1 MLQGLETR
9 DQDLWPR
16 AQRVQEG
23 RRARVSTEEDDEVL
37 LLPPARQPRQRG
49 QALAPREVPAG
60 AQEQDR
66 HARAGA
72 LQAPPAA
79 APKKI
84 TRSSREKEIK
94 RLVNQSGKQWT
105 RMLRGKEFDSDS
117 ERQVITKVDYRSA
130 KFGWVIEFESV
141 DDKEKAENYF
151 ETVFEQASDERWMT
165 PLLKEVVK
173 NSKYLIF
180 SISAIIILILAYFVY
195 LEINSRN
202 QSKLA
207 EEYNYIVNN
216 FNNLQNSEQ
225 STERLIR
232 IVEKKNST
240 YSPLSLYFILDN
252 ELVTEKNEINKYFD
266 MVINIGSLE
275 KEIKNLNIYKKAIY
289 NSNFVDE
296 AELVE
301 ILRPIT
307 NSDSIWKSHSLFLLA
322 EFFYY
327 KENKAESKKLLNE
340 IINYENSN
348 SEIKLEAQKKLVR
361 DFSE

>member
-1 MLQGLETR
+1 M
-9 DQDLWPR
+9 
-16 AQRVQEG
+16 
-23 RRARVSTEEDDEVL
+23 EE
-37 LLPPARQPRQRG
+37 
-49 QALAPREVPAG
+49 
-60 AQEQDR
+60 
-66 HARAGA
+66 
-72 LQAPPAA
+72 
-79 APKKI
+79 
-84 TRSSREKEIK
+84 EIQII
-94 RLVNQSGKQWT
+94 N
-105 RMLRGKEFDSDS
+105 EN
-117 ERQVITKVDYRSA
+117 A
-130 KFGWVIEFESV
+130 K
-141 DDKEKAENYF
+141 KEKIKNF
-151 ETVFEQASDERWMT
+151 F
-165 PLLKEVVK
+165 VK

-301 ILRPIT
+301 ILRPVT

-322 EFFYY
+322 EFFYF

-340 IINYENSN
+340 IINYKNSN

>member
-1 MLQGLETR
+1 MEEEIQIINEN
-9 DQDLWPR
+9 
-16 AQRVQEG
+16 
-23 RRARVSTEEDDEVL
+23 AR
-37 LLPPARQPRQRG
+37 
-49 QALAPREVPAG
+49 
-60 AQEQDR
+60 
-66 HARAGA
+66 
-72 LQAPPAA
+72 
-79 APKKI
+79 
-84 TRSSREKEIK
+84 
-94 RLVNQSGKQWT
+94 
-105 RMLRGKEFDSDS
+105 
-117 ERQVITKVDYRSA
+117 
-130 KFGWVIEFESV
+130 
-141 DDKEKAENYF
+141 KEKIKNF
-151 ETVFEQASDERWMT
+151 F
-165 PLLKEVVK
+165 VK

-195 LEINSRN
+195 VEINSRN

-266 MVINIGSLE
+266 MVIDIGSLE

>member
-1 MLQGLETR
+1 M
-9 DQDLWPR
+9 
-16 AQRVQEG
+16 
-23 RRARVSTEEDDEVL
+23 EE
-37 LLPPARQPRQRG
+37 
-49 QALAPREVPAG
+49 
-60 AQEQDR
+60 
-66 HARAGA
+66 
-72 LQAPPAA
+72 
-79 APKKI
+79 
-84 TRSSREKEIK
+84 EIQII
-94 RLVNQSGKQWT
+94 N
-105 RMLRGKEFDSDS
+105 EN
-117 ERQVITKVDYRSA
+117 A
-130 KFGWVIEFESV
+130 K
-141 DDKEKAENYF
+141 KEKFKNF
-151 ETVFEQASDERWMT
+151 F
-165 PLLKEVVK
+165 VK

-195 LEINSRN
+195 VEINSRN

>member
-1 MLQGLETR
+1 M
-9 DQDLWPR
+9 
-16 AQRVQEG
+16 
-23 RRARVSTEEDDEVL
+23 EE
-37 LLPPARQPRQRG
+37 
-49 QALAPREVPAG
+49 
-60 AQEQDR
+60 
-66 HARAGA
+66 
-72 LQAPPAA
+72 
-79 APKKI
+79 
-84 TRSSREKEIK
+84 EIQII
-94 RLVNQSGKQWT
+94 N
-105 RMLRGKEFDSDS
+105 EN
-117 ERQVITKVDYRSA
+117 A
-130 KFGWVIEFESV
+130 K
-141 DDKEKAENYF
+141 KEKIKNF
-151 ETVFEQASDERWMT
+151 F
-165 PLLKEVVK
+165 VK

-348 SEIKLEAQKKLVR
+348 SEIKLEAQKKLTR

>member
-1 MLQGLETR
+1 M
-9 DQDLWPR
+9 
-16 AQRVQEG
+16 
-23 RRARVSTEEDDEVL
+23 EE
-37 LLPPARQPRQRG
+37 
-49 QALAPREVPAG
+49 
-60 AQEQDR
+60 
-66 HARAGA
+66 
-72 LQAPPAA
+72 
-79 APKKI
+79 
-84 TRSSREKEIK
+84 EIQII
-94 RLVNQSGKQWT
+94 N
-105 RMLRGKEFDSDS
+105 EN
-117 ERQVITKVDYRSA
+117 A
-130 KFGWVIEFESV
+130 K
-141 DDKEKAENYF
+141 KEKFKNF
-151 ETVFEQASDERWMT
+151 F
-165 PLLKEVVK
+165 VK

-180 SISAIIILILAYFVY
+180 SISSIIILILAYFVY

-207 EEYNYIVNN
+207 EVYNYIVNN

>member
-1 MLQGLETR
+1 M
-9 DQDLWPR
+9 
-16 AQRVQEG
+16 
-23 RRARVSTEEDDEVL
+23 EE
-37 LLPPARQPRQRG
+37 
-49 QALAPREVPAG
+49 
-60 AQEQDR
+60 
-66 HARAGA
+66 
-72 LQAPPAA
+72 
-79 APKKI
+79 
-84 TRSSREKEIK
+84 EIQII
-94 RLVNQSGKQWT
+94 N
-105 RMLRGKEFDSDS
+105 EN
-117 ERQVITKVDYRSA
+117 A
-130 KFGWVIEFESV
+130 K
-141 DDKEKAENYF
+141 KEKIKNF
-151 ETVFEQASDERWMT
+151 F
-165 PLLKEVVK
+165 VK

-266 MVINIGSLE
+266 MVIDIGSLE

>member
-1 MLQGLETR
+1 M
-9 DQDLWPR
+9 
-16 AQRVQEG
+16 
-23 RRARVSTEEDDEVL
+23 EE
-37 LLPPARQPRQRG
+37 
-49 QALAPREVPAG
+49 
-60 AQEQDR
+60 
-66 HARAGA
+66 
-72 LQAPPAA
+72 
-79 APKKI
+79 
-84 TRSSREKEIK
+84 EIQII
-94 RLVNQSGKQWT
+94 NENT
-105 RMLRGKEFDSDS
+105 
-117 ERQVITKVDYRSA
+117 T
-130 KFGWVIEFESV
+130 
-141 DDKEKAENYF
+141 KEKFKNF
-151 ETVFEQASDERWMT
+151 F
-165 PLLKEVVK
+165 VK

>member
-1 MLQGLETR
+1 M
-9 DQDLWPR
+9 
-16 AQRVQEG
+16 
-23 RRARVSTEEDDEVL
+23 EE
-37 LLPPARQPRQRG
+37 
-49 QALAPREVPAG
+49 
-60 AQEQDR
+60 
-66 HARAGA
+66 
-72 LQAPPAA
+72 
-79 APKKI
+79 
-84 TRSSREKEIK
+84 EIQII
-94 RLVNQSGKQWT
+94 N
-105 RMLRGKEFDSDS
+105 EN
-117 ERQVITKVDYRSA
+117 A
-130 KFGWVIEFESV
+130 K
-141 DDKEKAENYF
+141 KEKFKNF
-151 ETVFEQASDERWMT
+151 F
-165 PLLKEVVK
+165 VK

-301 ILRPIT
+301 ILRPVT

-322 EFFYY
+322 EFFYF
-327 KENKAESKKLLNE
+327 KENKAESKKLLTE

-348 SEIKLEAQKKLVR
+348 PEIKLEAQKKLTR

>member
-1 MLQGLETR
+1 MEEEIQIINEN
-9 DQDLWPR
+9 
-16 AQRVQEG
+16 
-23 RRARVSTEEDDEVL
+23 AR
-37 LLPPARQPRQRG
+37 
-49 QALAPREVPAG
+49 
-60 AQEQDR
+60 
-66 HARAGA
+66 
-72 LQAPPAA
+72 
-79 APKKI
+79 
-84 TRSSREKEIK
+84 
-94 RLVNQSGKQWT
+94 
-105 RMLRGKEFDSDS
+105 
-117 ERQVITKVDYRSA
+117 
-130 KFGWVIEFESV
+130 
-141 DDKEKAENYF
+141 KEKFKNF
-151 ETVFEQASDERWMT
+151 F
-165 PLLKEVVK
+165 VK

-195 LEINSRN
+195 VEINSRN

-252 ELVTEKNEINKYFD
+252 DLVTENSEINKYFD
-266 MVINIGSLE
+266 MVIDIGSLE

-289 NSNFVDE
+289 NSNFANE

-301 ILRPIT
+301 ILRPVT

-322 EFFYY
+322 EFFYF

-348 SEIKLEAQKKLVR
+348 SEIKLEAQKKLIR

>member
-1 MLQGLETR
+1 M
-9 DQDLWPR
+9 
-16 AQRVQEG
+16 
-23 RRARVSTEEDDEVL
+23 EE
-37 LLPPARQPRQRG
+37 
-49 QALAPREVPAG
+49 
-60 AQEQDR
+60 
-66 HARAGA
+66 
-72 LQAPPAA
+72 
-79 APKKI
+79 
-84 TRSSREKEIK
+84 EIQII
-94 RLVNQSGKQWT
+94 N
-105 RMLRGKEFDSDS
+105 EN
-117 ERQVITKVDYRSA
+117 A
-130 KFGWVIEFESV
+130 K
-141 DDKEKAENYF
+141 KEKIKNF
-151 ETVFEQASDERWMT
+151 F
-165 PLLKEVVK
+165 VK

-240 YSPLSLYFILDN
+240 YSPLSLYFILDK

>member
-1 MLQGLETR
+1 MEEEIQIINEN
-9 DQDLWPR
+9 
-16 AQRVQEG
+16 
-23 RRARVSTEEDDEVL
+23 AR
-37 LLPPARQPRQRG
+37 
-49 QALAPREVPAG
+49 
-60 AQEQDR
+60 
-66 HARAGA
+66 
-72 LQAPPAA
+72 
-79 APKKI
+79 
-84 TRSSREKEIK
+84 
-94 RLVNQSGKQWT
+94 
-105 RMLRGKEFDSDS
+105 
-117 ERQVITKVDYRSA
+117 
-130 KFGWVIEFESV
+130 
-141 DDKEKAENYF
+141 KEKIKNF
-151 ETVFEQASDERWMT
+151 F
-165 PLLKEVVK
+165 VK

-266 MVINIGSLE
+266 MVINISSLE